1 MTVSYTIEPD
11 AEQLAELKRKLE
23 IYGANT
29 DDVLRVAINSTANRA
44 RSSTAMPGKGA
55 SQRIR
60 ATYNIKAAAQDI
72 GVTPVKYINDRL
84 KVYRANRANLIG
96 KVYAYRRGILLS
108 HFRLDRGVPPTP
120 PGGATVNV
128 RLDTGSRRVGRI
140 PETISAPFYI
150 RARSNDQ
157 ILLVGRRAT
166 PGPRG
171 GKLREARTLS
181 VSQIFDRLRVEMLSE
196 VKDEFVRQ
204 QVSAARYL
212 LTKLGVPMED
222 SGDE

>member
-1 MTVSYTIEPD
+1 MTVAYTIQPD
-11 AEQLAELKRKLE
+11 EAQLAELKRKLE

-29 DDVLRVAINSTANRA
+29 DEVLRVAINSTANRA

-60 ATYNIKAAAQDI
+60 ATYNIKAAATDL

-128 RLDTGSRRVGRI
+128 RLDTGPQRVNRI
-140 PETISAPFYI
+140 PETISPPFYI
-150 RARSNDQ
+150 RASNGQ
-157 ILLVGRRAT
+157 ILLVGRRGS

-181 VSQIFDRLRVEMLSE
+181 VSQIFDRLRVEMLEE

-204 QVSAARYL
+204 QVSATRYL
-212 LTKLGVPMED
+212 LTKLGVPMEAA
-222 SGDE
+222 GDE